1 MIEQF
6 AREGGKEFRQCTM
19 FDASWRSQQLL
30 QRFLRFTPVV
40 GKTHARTHART
51 HTHTHSH
58 THTLSHTHKLHAC
71 SGQHTRLPRL
81 VYGCVCICRHTM
93 HAYMHTSIL
102 TCMHAC
108 IHTCMHTCL
117 HTDRPNYI
125 HTQVGNSPDFLAILR
140 LLTEMISNV
149 VNVSQVSNRG
159 VSPVSAICGDTS
171 VAGRGLLANM
181 WRHLCCRSGSFSW
194 TARRWTCGCCTRSVS
209 SPPRCMYLY

>member
-1 MIEQF
+1 MGASQRALVAAPVFDDGGTGIVAVLLVVHRVGQTFSEEERVMIEQF

-30 QRFLRFTPVV
+30 QRFLRFTPV
-40 GKTHARTHART
+40 
-51 HTHTHSH
+51 
-58 THTLSHTHKLHAC
+58 
-71 SGQHTRLPRL
+71 
-81 VYGCVCICRHTM
+81 
-93 HAYMHTSIL
+93 
-102 TCMHAC
+102 
-108 IHTCMHTCL
+108 
-117 HTDRPNYI
+117 
-125 HTQVGNSPDFLAILR
+125 VGNSPDFLAILR